1 MHVPSRLVQML
12 NCSKSVYTYA
22 QMTHRDGSFEDV
34 LSECLPE
41 QCLLLETLSRKASRQ
56 GVTGTDACNEH
67 CMIFMCV
74 AKDTLK
80 NV

>member
-1 MHVPSRLVQML
+1 MHVPSRLVHMHK
-12 NCSKSVYTYA
+12 CSKSKYTYA
-22 QMTHRDGSFEDV
+22 QMTHRDGSLEDM

-56 GVTGTDACNEH
+56 GVTGTDACSEQ
-67 CMIFMCV
+67 CIIFMCM